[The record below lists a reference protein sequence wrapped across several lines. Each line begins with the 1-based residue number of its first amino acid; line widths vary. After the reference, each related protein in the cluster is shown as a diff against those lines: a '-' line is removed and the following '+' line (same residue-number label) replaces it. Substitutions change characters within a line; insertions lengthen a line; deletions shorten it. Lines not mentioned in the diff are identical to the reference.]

1 MANVD
6 AMTLLEAWEHGLG
19 QQPLQR
25 TLMLLAAAA
34 PERSAEEWVSASLG
48 DRDARLFALREQLF
62 GEHIEVTA
70 PCAQCGVLLQAEF
83 STREAC
89 ESSATS
95 RISSALVVAVDDY
108 TVRFRLPTSRDL
120 REAIAPGVADAR
132 ARLLASCLEDVSRG
146 GAPVAAAELPP
157 PVTDALLE
165 AMRRSDPLA
174 DLEIDVSCE
183 SCGHERPIAFDIAEH
198 LWGDIAECAERLL
211 EEVHL
216 LASTYHWAERDIL
229 RLSSAR
235 RRRYL
240 DMVGA

>member
-1 MANVD
+1 
-6 AMTLLEAWEHGLG
+6 
-19 QQPLQR
+19 
-25 TLMLLAAAA
+25 
-34 PERSAEEWVSASLG
+34 
-48 DRDARLFALREQLF
+48 
-62 GEHIEVTA
+62 VT
-70 PCAQCGVLLQAEF
+70 E
-83 STREAC
+83 
-89 ESSATS
+89 
-95 RISSALVVAVDDY
+95 
-108 TVRFRLPTSRDL
+108 
-120 REAIAPGVADAR
+120 
-132 ARLLASCLEDVSRG
+132 
-146 GAPVAAAELPP
+146 
-157 PVTDALLE
+157 ALLE

-183 SCGHERPIAFDIAEH
+183 SCGHERPIPFDIAEH